1 MTISPLGDSAV
12 VLSLGEDPGES
23 AIERARVAAAAIA
36 ADPPRGTIEVVP
48 AFATITLFYDATAIG
63 GFAEFCAEIER
74 RVAGASGSGIFNKE
88 PRIVEIPVCYGGD
101 FGPDLGEVAAL
112 HGMSRDEV
120 IALHC
125 GGSYLVQAIGFAP
138 GFGYLGGLAANLHTP
153 RRDTPR
159 TAVPAGSVGIG
170 GALTAVYPF
179 ALPGGWNLIGRTPLA
194 MFDARRPAPS
204 LLRAGDR
211 VRFRAISGKE
221 FAAWK

>member
-1 MTISPLGDSAV
+1 MTLSPLGDSAV

-23 AIERARVAAAAIA
+23 AIERARVLASAIA
-36 ADPPRGTIEVVP
+36 GDPPRGTVEVVP
-48 AFATITLFYDATAIG
+48 AFATVTLFYDAAAIG

-74 RVAGASGSGIFNKE
+74 RVARASGSGVFSRE
-88 PRIVEIPVCYGGD
+88 PRVVEIPVCYGGE

-112 HGMSRDEV
+112 HCMGTDDV
-120 IALHC
+120 IALHS
-125 GGSYLVQAIGFAP
+125 GGSYIVQAIGFAP
-138 GFGYLGGLAANLHTP
+138 GFGYLGGLAGNLHTP
-153 RRDTPR
+153 RRGTPR

-194 MFDARRPAPS
+194 MFDAGRPVPS
-204 LLRAGDR
+204 LIRAGDR